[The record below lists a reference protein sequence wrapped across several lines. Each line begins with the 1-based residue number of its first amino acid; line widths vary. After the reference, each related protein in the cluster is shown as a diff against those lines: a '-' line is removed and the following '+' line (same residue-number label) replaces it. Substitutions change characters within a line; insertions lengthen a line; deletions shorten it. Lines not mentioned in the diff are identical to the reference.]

1 LFRHV
6 NTVLELRSVSKHYPA
21 HTAADRVSFALER
34 GEFFSLLGP
43 SGCGKTTTLRMI
55 AGLET
60 PTSGDILLNG
70 QSVAHQPP
78 YKRNVST
85 VFQSY
90 ALFPHLTVAR
100 NVAFGLERQRKNV
113 NIAAQVER
121 ILALV
126 ELSGKAGRMPSE
138 LSGGERQRVAL
149 ARSLVLEPQV
159 LLLDEPLSALDPK
172 LRKQMRDELKSLQRR
187 VGITFLFI
195 THDQEEAMSLSDR
208 MAVMNAGRIEQMGTP
223 RELYCRPESRFV
235 AEFLGEVN
243 WFGDTGIRPENI
255 VLSRDSSLPCAKRC
269 VVVATSYLGVHSR
282 VELRLESGED
292 FVAHV
297 SAGTAPYVRN
307 EAAYVWWRES
317 DELHLGA
324 GVPAAATA

>member
-1 LFRHV
+1 M

-21 HTAADRVSFALER
+21 HTAADRVSFALDR

-60 PTSGDILLNG
+60 PTSGEIFLNG

-100 NVAFGLERQRKNV
+100 NVAFGLERQPKSV
-113 NIAAQVER
+113 DIAAQVER
-121 ILALV
+121 MLALV
-126 ELSGKAGRMPSE
+126 ELGGKAGRMPSE

-149 ARSLVLEPQV
+149 ARSLVLEPAV

-172 LRKQMRDELKSLQRR
+172 LRKQMRDELKTLQRR
-187 VGITFLFI
+187 VGISFLFI

-208 MAVMNAGRIEQMGTP
+208 MAVMHAGRIEQMGTP
-223 RELYCRPESRFV
+223 RELYCKPESRFV

-243 WFGDTGIRPENI
+243 WFGRAGIRPENI
-255 VLSRDSSLPCAKRC
+255 ILSRDSSLPSAKRC
-269 VVVATSYLGVHSR
+269 VVISTSYLGTHSR
-282 VELRLESGED
+282 VEVRLESGED
-292 FVAHV
+292 FIVHIP
-297 SAGTAPYVRN
+297 AGAAAFLPN
-307 EAAYVWWRES
+307 EAAHAQWRET
-317 DELHLGA
+317 DELRMDAH
-324 GVPAAATA
+324 VPAAITA